1 MIRYIA
7 YVAHKVII
15 YETLTITRLSN
26 STSYASYPH
35 RRDES
40 VDRWWHFVGWT
51 YMRQTQVVRSC
62 YSYPSILFIE
72 EPTHELGTFSA
83 EKIGAKL
90 LAFEAVLTVTVTLHH
105 PSTYFYGLFDM
116 LHLRRGCIMTIGDP
130 ESDDGS
136 VARVETPKR
145 EWSDRN
151 ASVYGE
157 NKANAAAASV

>member
-40 VDRWWHFVGWT
+40 
-51 YMRQTQVVRSC
+51 
-62 YSYPSILFIE
+62 E